1 MTNPS
6 PHANANPEDLA
17 TILSSLYSA
26 VVSDVLD
33 GLGFRNQALSSQVR
47 PLTKTRR
54 VCGRVFTAR
63 AVPTTEIPPEP
74 YVLQIAAVDAL
85 KGGEVLVVDGQGTCS
100 CSFWGELLT
109 TACLHKGV
117 HGVVMSACTRD
128 MWKINDLAFPIFGI
142 GYHPGDDKG
151 RLEVVEIG
159 QPITIAGVKTKPGDL
174 LLGDEDGVVIIPI
187 EAAADTIRKAGE
199 KASGEN
205 LVRDALAAGMPVGEA
220 FRKFG
225 IL

>member
-1 MTNPS
+1 MTNP
-6 PHANANPEDLA
+6 ANPASSHTEDLTA
-17 TILSSLYSA
+17 ILGSLYSA

-33 GLGFRNQALSSQVR
+33 GLGYRNQALDSEVR
-47 PLTKTRR
+47 PLTKMRR

-63 AVPTTEIPPEP
+63 AIPTTEIPPEP

-85 KGGEVLVVDGQGTCS
+85 KAGEVLVVDGQSTCT

-109 TACLHKGV
+109 TACVHKGV
-117 HGVVMSACTRD
+117 RGLVMTACTRD
-128 MWKINDLAFPIFGI
+128 MWKIDDLEFPIFGI

-159 QPITIAGVKTKPGDL
+159 KPITIAGVKTKPGDL
-174 LLGDEDGVVIIPI
+174 LLGDEDGVVIIPS
-187 EAAADTIRKAGE
+187 EAAADTIRKARE